1 MLRCWQCDNAIPR
14 KEMTCFFIA
23 KNILTYV
30 IQLWKGCNITNCK
43 IDFAGPVSW
52 STPVHIQCVCLE
64 PLDQTNKKSLSHGHG
79 ASRVLICIS
88 LLPKSMLLV
97 NAYRPWLASLRNLF
111 FNVSSLRRRTEIC
124 VVRAP
129 PENYLPRPF
138 DGTWGLQLGLSRKFL
153 RFFKVCRQ

>member
-1 MLRCWQCDNAIPR
+1 MCLLGAI
-14 KEMTCFFIA
+14 
-23 KNILTYV
+23 
-30 IQLWKGCNITNCK
+30 
-43 IDFAGPVSW
+43 GPNKQKVCHTVTVTVS
-52 STPVHIQCVCLE
+52 
-64 PLDQTNKKSLSHGHG
+64 HG

-97 NAYRPWLASLRNLF
+97 NTCRPWLASLRNLF

-138 DGTWGLQLGLSRKFL
+138 DGT
-153 RFFKVCRQ
+153 